1 MYSEISNLLRETA
14 NNFVQLAEA
23 LEAEQERTQ
32 SRIDYIERTTC
43 ETKSTLQ
50 EAANLILR
58 RL

>member
-1 MYSEISNLLRETA
+1 MYSDISNLLRETA

-23 LEAEQERTQ
+23 LEAEQKCTQ
-32 SRIDYIERTTC
+32 SRIDYIERTAC

-50 EAANLILR
+50 EAANLILS